1 MNRPTFSQPPRLSLL
16 PLMALVA
23 MVCLLG
29 TLVSYHIDIYGAP
42 DIHSGRFNSPA
53 VQDDNVITRQIFNT
67 AAVRKHATLFTLAA
81 GITAG
86 GIIGV
91 STLYQEGADLPR
103 PVATEKASAKKAAAP
118 APRTQPP
125 VQMAANGNRL
135 PVAAEI
141 THVATDQS
149 LHVRAHIWVAQF
161 NTVSVCPASL
171 TTSLTPA
178 CRYTAELRDEKG
190 DNITQPRA
198 GQRVFLHNLQDTGHT
213 NAPQPAATS
222 PNIRPRQDTVGG
234 PVAARVIKT
243 GDGDTVQTVA
253 DIWPGMTV
261 LIDIRMGEIDTPE
274 KKGRAKCAQEAE
286 LAEAATAET
295 RRLLEGKPVLLY
307 NIKYEKYGGR
317 LLADIVTQDGINA
330 AENLTQKGYAAPYD
344 GGKKQSWCTI
354 AQRR

>member
-1 MNRPTFSQPPRLSLL
+1 MNRPTFNQPPRLSLL

-23 MVCLLG
+23 LVCMLG
-29 TLVSYHIDIYGAP
+29 AIVSYHIDMYGAP
-42 DIHSGRFNSPA
+42 DIHSAYFNDTA
-53 VQDDNVITRQIFNT
+53 AQDDDEMTRQIFN
-67 AAVRKHATLFTLAA
+67 AAAIRKHATLFTLAA

-103 PVATEKASAKKAAAP
+103 PAATEKAPAKKAAAP
-118 APRTQPP
+118 APRAQPP

-141 THVATDQS
+141 THVAADQS
-149 LHVRAHIWVAQF
+149 LHVRAHVWVAQF
-161 NTVSVCPASL
+161 NAVSVCPAAI
-171 TTSLTPA
+171 TAA
-178 CRYTAELRDEKG
+178 CRYTAELRDENG
-190 DNITQPRA
+190 DAITRPRT
-198 GQRVFLHNLQDTGHT
+198 GQRVFMHNLQDTGNT
-213 NAPQPAATS
+213 NAVQPAATAPS
-222 PNIRPRQDTVGG
+222 LRPRQDTVAG
-234 PVAARVIKT
+234 PVAARVMKT

>member
-1 MNRPTFSQPPRLSLL
+1 MNRPTFNQPPRLPLL
-16 PLMALVA
+16 PLAALVA
-23 MVCLLG
+23 LVCLLG
-29 TLVSYHIDIYGAP
+29 VIASYHIDSYGAP
-42 DIHSGRFNSPA
+42 DIHSAHFNAPA
-53 VQDDNVITRQIFNT
+53 PQDDDDMTRQIFNT
-67 AAVRKHATLFTLAA
+67 AAGRKHATLFTLAA

-91 STLYQEGADLPR
+91 SALYEDNASLPR
-103 PVATEKASAKKAAAP
+103 PIAVQKAPAKKAAAP
-118 APRTQPP
+118 APQTAPTVQTAAQGQRQPI
-125 VQMAANGNRL
+125 AAD
-135 PVAAEI
+135 I
-141 THVATDQS
+141 THVAADQS
-149 LHVRAHIWVAQF
+149 LHVRAHVWVAQF
-161 NTVSVCPASL
+161 NNVSVCPVNVTA
-171 TTSLTPA
+171 A
-178 CRYTAELRDEKG
+178 CRYSADLRDANGES
-190 DNITQPRA
+190 ITKPRA
-198 GQRVFLHNLQDTGHT
+198 GQRVFLHNLQDTGNA
-213 NAPQPAATS
+213 NAPQPTASA
-222 PNIRPRQDTVGG
+222 PNIRPRQDTVAG

-317 LLADIVTQDGINA
+317 LLADIVTQDGVNA
-330 AENLTQKGYAAPYD
+330 AQNLTTKGYAAPYD

-354 AQRR
+354 AQRG